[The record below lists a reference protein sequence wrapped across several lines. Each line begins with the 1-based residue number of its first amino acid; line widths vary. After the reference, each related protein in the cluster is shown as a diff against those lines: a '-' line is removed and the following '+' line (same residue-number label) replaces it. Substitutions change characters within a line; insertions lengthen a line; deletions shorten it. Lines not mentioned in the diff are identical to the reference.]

1 MVEMTFCSHKYN
13 APNYIFHPTSSFFIK
28 KGYNFEAQ
36 YPKVRHQATKAN
48 DARYISRHYH
58 LYHTTMPHTNIPT
71 GVYDQ
76 IINRLFQQKLNEVD
90 SHRFYIG
97 KKPIGNDI

>member
-1 MVEMTFCSHKYN
+1 
-13 APNYIFHPTSSFFIK
+13 
-28 KGYNFEAQ
+28 
-36 YPKVRHQATKAN
+36 
-48 DARYISRHYH
+48 
-58 LYHTTMPHTNIPT
+58 MPHTNIPT

-97 KKPIGNDI
+97 KKPIGKDDAVNILSKYLQHLVEIAFIGCPEDLGTDRYTDFVNSVIKTLGREFNVDDSELMVLSGIL

>member
-1 MVEMTFCSHKYN
+1 
-13 APNYIFHPTSSFFIK
+13 
-28 KGYNFEAQ
+28 
-36 YPKVRHQATKAN
+36 
-48 DARYISRHYH
+48 
-58 LYHTTMPHTNIPT
+58 MPHTNIPT

-97 KKPIGNDI
+97 KKPIDNGI